1 MTWAGGWWIPSS
13 LPMFQVVAALL
24 VLRSGPKFMVV
35 LRIGGR
41 MLDNGLWKS
50 LYR

>member
-1 MTWAGGWWIPSS
+1 MTWVGGWWTPSS
-13 LPMFQVVAALL
+13 LPTFQVVAALL

>member
-1 MTWAGGWWIPSS
+1 
-13 LPMFQVVAALL
+13 
-24 VLRSGPKFMVV
+24 MVV
-35 LRIGGR
+35 LRTGGR